1 MYKQAIVIRNDLKL
15 GKGKIGGQCA
25 HASVSAY
32 NKTRIKNPEIAKE
45 WENEG
50 QKKIVLK
57 VNSEE
62 ELLRYFDQIKRA
74 GIPAELI
81 RDAGKTQIEAGTI
94 TCFGAGPWKE
104 EELDKIL
111 GKLKLL

>member
-1 MYKQAIVIRNDLKL
+1 MYKQAIVVRNDLKL
-15 GKGKIGGQCA
+15 GKGKLAGQCA

-32 NKTRIKNPEIAKE
+32 ILVRSKKPEIAKE
-45 WENEG
+45 WELEG

-62 ELLRYFDQIKRA
+62 ELLDYLGQVKRA
-74 GIPAELI
+74 GIPPELI
-81 RDAGKTQIEAGTI
+81 RDAGKTQIEPGTI
-94 TCFGAGPWKE
+94 TCFGAGPWDEKE
-104 EELDKIL
+104 IDKIL